1 MTKYNI
7 LLHTENDFNKCL
19 KDEYIDLEYFPIDKE
34 KFDGIDDGRIY
45 IAETSDSK
53 VEWLKD
59 VKRYSSVHIDSDN
72 YMNKSNKCVIFIK
85 YKDRIFSLLFGYGR
99 TLIDLTTIDRNFGLK
114 VAINKISSENIK
126 SMNSL
131 NISRNYIDIQRQAFN
146 LVSQNELSI
155 DTQSDIL
162 KSITGR
168 AEKDSLMNSISG
180 SEGLQFSTSGDETLV
195 GLLDEIIDAY
205 DSEKYKENGFGW
217 IDHIKVIKNKEIIN
231 NLDKELLLAITNF
244 DTNNIVIA
252 PNRIIS
258 WEEIDGFFISK
269 MDIIAKKENFFDQVP
284 VTKYFQFLIKNNTVN
299 IDYLKSSSLYFWN
312 SNSDEKEKLDSIYNS
327 LWFETIFEG
336 KKYFI
341 NKGDWFEIDSDFYK
355 RIVTQINE
363 IPKSSITPITCKGF
377 WNEGVFNEKIVAENR
392 SKFLLFD
399 KQNYSGTEWG
409 KSRVEPADIIT
420 KQKQLIHVKKKVD
433 HLLCLVIYLHKLLYL
448 PSY

>member
-312 SNSDEKEKLDSIYNS
+312 SNSDEKEKLDSIYNYG
-327 LWFETIFEG
+327 LKQFLRG
-336 KKYFI
+336 K
-341 NKGDWFEIDSDFYK
+341 NTS
-355 RIVTQINE
+355 
-363 IPKSSITPITCKGF
+363 
-377 WNEGVFNEKIVAENR
+377 
-392 SKFLLFD
+392 
-399 KQNYSGTEWG
+399 
-409 KSRVEPADIIT
+409 
-420 KQKQLIHVKKKVD
+420 
-433 HLLCLVIYLHKLLYL
+433 
-448 PSY
+448 